1 MRGCGRSSKQGLQKN
16 KKQEAF
22 ILISLI
28 IGNKGSGKTKHLI
41 DLVNKA
47 VENSKGNV
55 VCIEKETKLTH
66 DVNYRAR
73 LIATDHFGITGYDSF
88 FGFLCGICAG
98 DYDITDIF
106 IDATLKIGG
115 KDYKELAEFLK
126 KVSQLSKTT
135 DNDLTFTISTEAG
148 DLPHEIFEYCKKI

>member
-1 MRGCGRSSKQGLQKN
+1 
-16 KKQEAF
+16 
-22 ILISLI
+22 LISLI
-28 IGNKGSGKTKHLI
+28 IGKKGSGKTKKLI
-41 DLVNKA
+41 ELVNRA

-73 LIATDHFGITGYDSF
+73 LIATDHFGISGYDSF

-115 KDYKELAEFLK
+115 RGYAQLAVFFK
-126 KVSQLSKTT
+126 QVSRLSKTT
-135 DNDLTFTISTEAG
+135 DTDFVFTVSADEDELSA
-148 DLPHEIFEYCKKI
+148 EMFEYCKIV